1 MRIGSGFD
9 AHKFADVSEQGVP
22 SDARISIKL
31 GGVSVPSEKAILAHS
46 DGDVILH
53 ALCDAILGALA
64 LGDIGRHFPDD
75 DEAFKDIDSRT
86 LLRSC
91 VEMIDQKNMTVVN
104 ADITLIAEA
113 PRVAK
118 YVDAMCAVIAED
130 LGTSKDRVNVK
141 ATTTE
146 KMGFIGR
153 KEGVAAQAVILLD
166 SHDQ

>member
-22 SDARISIKL
+22 SDAGISIKL
-31 GGVSVPSEKAILAHS
+31 GGVSVPSEQAILAHS

-91 VEMIDQKNMTVVN
+91 VEMIDQRNMTVVN

-130 LGTSKDRVNVK
+130 LGTPKTGLMSRRQQQKKWDLLAEKK
-141 ATTTE
+141 AWL
-146 KMGFIGR
+146 R
-153 KEGVAAQAVILLD
+153 RP
-166 SHDQ
+166 